1 MCTTTLH
8 QQRSHARYSVIQ
20 NPNHLQKHGQ
30 CFQEAGKPSFWG
42 LSRVSNMNGNFY
54 LFFHPTALKIEK
66 GSFLLHQQF
75 LKAGLGLYA
84 LERQKQKTTSYSSI
98 RNNFFWIGARHPW
111 EKSIRF
117 TVCSYSYRKKLYY
130 FFKVEKCIHFIYNY
144 TGLKIV
150 ISNVYCTLS
159 IHEKLWV
166 LPAYQKTCFCFAPCP
181 WQCRGSRL
189 TTNSSEFS
197 DNKSFFP
204 L

>member
-1 MCTTTLH
+1 
-8 QQRSHARYSVIQ
+8 
-20 NPNHLQKHGQ
+20 
-30 CFQEAGKPSFWG
+30 
-42 LSRVSNMNGNFY
+42 MNGNFY

-159 IHEKLWV
+159 IHKKLWV
-166 LPAYQKTCFCFAPCP
+166 LPAYKKHAFALLLVLGNAEVPDSP
-181 WQCRGSRL
+181 LIPVNFL
-189 TTNSSEFS
+189 TT
-197 DNKSFFP
+197 KAFFP
-204 L
+204 SKSQITK